1 MKGPITVHSKTPT
14 RLTSGSSGTKL
25 ILEEG
30 NDEGRVDLEDRQDV
44 VRRRRKADFVIA
56 VGQSGLLLLSRVVLV
71 NAVVMTL
78 EVVLPREALATSRA
92 LERPLARVRPDVL
105 GVVLP
110 GEEVLAAELAHV
122 RLDLETINQ
131 KLFFKLLLTA
141 DSRNSIGKLC
151 IHFSIARLIV
161 QKIVYSMLGRL

>member
-44 VRRRRKADFVIA
+44 VRRRRKADFVVA
-56 VGQSGLLLLSRVVLV
+56 VGQSGLLLLLLLSRLVLV
-71 NAVVMTL
+71 NAVVVTL

-131 KLFFKLLLTA
+131 KLFLNCSSLLTVGIQLA
-141 DSRNSIGKLC
+141 NFVSIFLL
-151 IHFSIARLIV
+151 RD
-161 QKIVYSMLGRL
+161 

>member
-1 MKGPITVHSKTPT
+1 MKGPIIVRSKTPT

-25 ILEEG
+25 VLEEG

-78 EVVLPREALATSRA
+78 EVVLPREALAASRA

-131 KLFFKLLLTA
+131 KLFLNCSSLLTVGIQSA
-141 DSRNSIGKLC
+141 NFFLNPQLANFVSIFLL
-151 IHFSIARLIV
+151 RD
-161 QKIVYSMLGRL
+161 